1 MHCYF
6 RLHGR
11 VHSDINRLEYLP
23 FPHPIMT
30 WIVANHL
37 LLQVALEW
45 GILKSLNW
53 WMIPSTVMIIWLLGD
68 LERKICFLFFSTVSS
83 QNASQKTMPNNTTKA
98 GVVVETMSAPNPVS
112 KFDLNKYILIRNI
125 RYNLMCMSNLL
136 YISFQFCPNTR
147 GICCLMALINL
158 GLILVAIG
166 FIIVLQLPEPAFV
179 W

>member
-1 MHCYF
+1 MFC
-6 RLHGR
+6 
-11 VHSDINRLEYLP
+11 E
-23 FPHPIMT
+23 
-30 WIVANHL
+30 
-37 LLQVALEW
+37 
-45 GILKSLNW
+45 LK
-53 WMIPSTVMIIWLLGD
+53 
-68 LERKICFLFFSTVSS
+68 RKIYFLIFSTVSS

-112 KFDLNKYILIRNI
+112 TLNLNKYTMLEHNNTFTFCIYHL
-125 RYNLMCMSNLL
+125 Y